1 MKKMIALFLIL
12 VLLASPTAAFAE
24 DAYATARTPLNGNA
38 QHTANAE
45 LAAWSINQTQLRYG
59 ESFSFNNTVGPRT
72 AERGYYRAVNGA
84 GSETTGGGADQA
96 ASTLYLALLNLNNDG
111 VAFTNVHSWG
121 GSFAG
126 SYVPDG
132 RQALIVDHII
142 GTDFEFTNYAADV
155 MFIEMWSSNG
165 YLYCSVS
172 TSNSD
177 IGFHAN
183 SGSWFD
189 SPNQTVPG
197 IPQTVADARITC
209 SGNGSV
215 LTNVELAANS
225 IYDTTLRTGDVF
237 SFNAIVGPRQKE
249 YGYVGAVNGRGARV
263 TGGGVA
269 QVASVVWLAIK
280 DMEDISIVE
289 KSTYGKR
296 YNQTYVSSSADA
308 ILTDYKAGT
317 DFAFR
322 YTGEGSITIYTY
334 LEASTLVCS
343 IVKN

>member
-1 MKKMIALFLIL
+1 MKRIFALFLIL
-12 VLLASPTAAFAE
+12 VLLAFPTAAFAE
-24 DAYATARTPLNGNA
+24 DAYATARTPLTGSA
-38 QHTANAE
+38 SHTANAE

-72 AERGYYRAVNGA
+72 AERGYLRAVNGA

-111 VAFTNVHSWG
+111 VAFTQVHNWG

-126 SYVPDG
+126 NYVSDG
-132 RQALIVDHII
+132 HQALIVDHII
-142 GTDFEFTNYAADV
+142 GTDFAFTNYAADT
-155 MFIEMWSSNG
+155 MLIEMWSSNG

-172 TSNSD
+172 TSNADS
-177 IGFHAN
+177 ISQN

-189 SPNQTVPG
+189 TPGWSTPG
-197 IPQTVADARITC
+197 IPQTVAESRIRC

-269 QVASVVWLAIK
+269 QVASAVWLAIK

-296 YNQTYVSSSADA
+296 YNQSYVASSADA

-334 LEASTLVCS
+334 LENGMITCQ
-343 IVKN
+343 IIKN